1 MVPISST
8 GGWQSI
14 CQTDDPIAAS
24 DLASEAMRAAERDGI
39 DPVEITDEVGSVF
52 EVILQAMQH
61 RDGSLA
67 D

>member
-1 MVPISST
+1 
-8 GGWQSI
+8 
-14 CQTDDPIAAS
+14 
-24 DLASEAMRAAERDGI
+24 MRAAERDGI

-67 D
+67 IQWNATGPVRPAPSSSD